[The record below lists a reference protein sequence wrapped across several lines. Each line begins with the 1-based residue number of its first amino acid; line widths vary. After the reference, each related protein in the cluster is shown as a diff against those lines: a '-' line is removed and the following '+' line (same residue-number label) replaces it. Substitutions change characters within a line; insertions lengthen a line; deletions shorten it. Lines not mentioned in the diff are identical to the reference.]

1 MRPDGLDSVPGSSYQ
16 CEVRFPVNLVD
27 ISAAAVVAVVILLP
41 ARAPVVE
48 AHYPDAIDTAK
59 IGADQAELAQ
69 DPGDGRAVQ
78 DLVASLL
85 EAGETDWAL
94 RVAGDAAR
102 HKDSP
107 TLWRSYLAIS
117 WAHSERFDIKD
128 AYDYAGKA
136 MEACDRDGADCP
148 DYERVRLM
156 LYFNELQAGMDAV
169 HAGIDPRADPRKF
182 RDAINSSYPHT
193 RFPHRK
199 RLERGPAPGA
209 EP

>member
-1 MRPDGLDSVPGSSYQ
+1 M
-16 CEVRFPVNLVD
+16 RFPVSLVD
-27 ISAAAVVAVVILLP
+27 VSAAIVVAVVILLP
-41 ARAPVVE
+41 ERTPVVE
-48 AHYPDAIDTAK
+48 AHYPDTIDTAE
-59 IGADQAELAQ
+59 IGADQAKLAEE
-69 DPGDGRAVQ
+69 PGDGRAAQ
-78 DLVASLL
+78 ALVNALL

-94 RVAGDAAR
+94 RVGGEAAR
-102 HKDSP
+102 HVDSP

-117 WAHSERFDIKD
+117 SVHADRFDIKD

-156 LYFNELQAGMDAV
+156 LYYNELQAGIEAI

-193 RFPHRK
+193 RFPRKDQRK
-199 RLERGPAPGA
+199 RPSAPDTA
-209 EP
+209 P